1 MAYIKPDCY
10 NSDFTEYH
18 HKNIRKDITLTDLDA
33 IQFRIME
40 DKTER
45 IRAIEYKGT
54 YEAHR
59 PMQMQVLK
67 RFKAYFNTLNKI
79 ASKTKFELFM
89 ITADFR
95 GNAFNGDYFLKDDIA
110 IIFNFIENKTRKI
123 NESNL
128 ISFLNFNKEWENLEE
143 IDGKKIHRVN

>member
-1 MAYIKPDCY
+1 MAHIKEGCY

-18 HKNIRKDITLTDLDA
+18 HKNIRKDITLMDLDA
-33 IQFRIME
+33 VQFRIME
-40 DKTER
+40 DGTER

-59 PMQMQVLK
+59 DMQMAVLK
-67 RFKAYFNTLNKI
+67 RFKSYFRTLNKV

-95 GNAFNGDYFLKDDIA
+95 ENPYNKDYILKDDYA
-110 IIFNFIENKTRKI
+110 IVFNFLEN
-123 NESNL
+123 SSL
-128 ISFLNFNKEWENLEE
+128 LL
-143 IDGKKIHRVN
+143 

>member
-1 MAYIKPDCY
+1 MAHIKEGCY

-18 HKNIRKDITLTDLDA
+18 HKNIRKDITLMDLDA
-33 IQFRIME
+33 VQFRIME
-40 DKTER
+40 DGTER

-59 PMQMQVLK
+59 DMQMAVLK
-67 RFKAYFNTLNKI
+67 RFKSYFRTLNKV

-95 GNAFNGDYFLKDDIA
+95 ENPYNKDYILKDDYA
-110 IIFNFIENKTRKI
+110 IVFNFLENSSKKI
-123 NESNL
+123 DEMNL
-128 ISFLNFNKEWENLEE
+128 ISFLNFNKEWAALKEKEDN
-143 IDGKKIHRVN
+143 G